1 MPIACPSLIG
11 GSYPELCAAVDH
23 YCERTSSALN
33 AEPVNALTN
42 AAFLI
47 GACIAW
53 RIRSSHSQCDE
64 NGLVV
69 ALILTMGLVG
79 LGSFLFHT
87 VATRWAEWADVLP
100 IMLFMLLYL
109 WLVLT
114 TFFGWPRWAKSLA
127 LAAYFA
133 ATFYA
138 EASVPAG
145 VLWGG
150 ALYVP
155 TVLLMLVIGTS
166 LYLRQMPAAG
176 AFLIGTAVF
185 IISFAARTLDI
196 TVCPVFP
203 VGTHF
208 LWHLLNAALLFILV
222 RAAIVYSAP
231 IRAGRHSGSP
241 APRPALPAHSEQSNQ
256 P

>member
-1 MPIACPSLIG
+1 MSIACPSLIG
-11 GSYPELCAAVDH
+11 NHYPELCAAVDH
-23 YCERTSSALN
+23 YCERTSSAFD

-47 GACIAW
+47 AAWSAW
-53 RIRSSHSQCDE
+53 RLQLSYPLGNGRGLI
-64 NGLVV
+64 NGL
-69 ALILTMGLVG
+69 IGTMALVG

-114 TFFGWPRWAKSLA
+114 RFFGWPPGLKLA
-127 LAAYFA
+127 VLGAYFA
-133 ATFYA
+133 VTAYLEAAVSAT
-138 EASVPAG
+138 

-155 TVLLMLVIGTS
+155 TLLLMLVIGMV
-166 LYLRQMPAAG
+166 LYRRRLRGAG
-176 AFLIGTAVF
+176 AFLAAMAVF
-185 IISFAARTLDI
+185 LASFSARTLDARL
-196 TVCPVFP
+196 CSAFP

-208 LWHLLNAALLFILV
+208 IWHLLNATLLFILV
-222 RAAIVYSAP
+222 RAAIVHSAP
-231 IRAGRHSGSP
+231 IADARRVHSP
-241 APRPALPAHSEQSNQ
+241 IR
-256 P
+256 

>member
-1 MPIACPSLIG
+1 MSIACPSLIG
-11 GSYPELCAAVDH
+11 NHYPELCAAVDH

-47 GACIAW
+47 AAWGAW
-53 RIRSSHSQCDE
+53 RLQFRYRLGNSR
-64 NGLVV
+64 GLIMV
-69 ALILTMGLVG
+69 LIGSMALVG

-87 VATRWAEWADVLP
+87 VATRWAEWGDVLP

-114 TFFGWPRWAKSLA
+114 RFFGAPPGLTLVG

-138 EASVPAG
+138 EAAVPAT

-150 ALYVP
+150 ALYAP
-155 TVLLMLVIGTS
+155 TLLLMLVISTA
-166 LYLRQMPAAG
+166 LYWRRVPGAG
-176 AFLIGTAVF
+176 AFLAATAVF
-185 IISFAARTLDI
+185 LASFSARTLDAPL
-196 TVCPVFP
+196 CSAFP
-203 VGTHF
+203 IGTHF
-208 LWHLLNAALLFILV
+208 IWHLLNATLLFILV
-222 RAAIVYSAP
+222 RAAIVHYEP
-231 IRAGRHSGSP
+231 IIGVTRIRSHF
-241 APRPALPAHSEQSNQ
+241 R
-256 P
+256 

>member
-11 GSYPELCAAVDH
+11 RFYPELCTAVDH
-23 YCERTSSALN
+23 YCERTSSALD
-33 AEPVNALTN
+33 AEPINALTN

-47 GACIAW
+47 GACVAW
-53 RIRSSHSQCDE
+53 RIRSTHPRGDKS
-64 NGLVV
+64 GLVV
-69 ALILTMGLVG
+69 ALILTMALVG

-114 TFFGWPRWAKSLA
+114 TFFGWPAWLKALA

-138 EASVPAG
+138 EASVSAD

-155 TVLLMLVIGTS
+155 TVLLMLVIGAS
-166 LYLRQMPAAG
+166 LYLRQMPGAG
-176 AFLIGTAVF
+176 AFLTGTAVF
-185 IISFAARTLDI
+185 VVSFAARTLDRR
-196 TVCPVFP
+196 VCPVFP

-208 LWHLLNAALLFILV
+208 LWHLLNATLLFILI

-231 IRAGRHSGSP
+231 AEAARRNRSSV
-241 APRPALPAHSEQSNQ
+241 PRPVFPAR
-256 P
+256 

>member
-11 GSYPELCAAVDH
+11 SSYPELCAAVDH
-23 YCERTSSALN
+23 YCERTSSALD
-33 AEPVNALTN
+33 AEPINALTN

-53 RIRSSHSQCDE
+53 RIRSGRRGSE
-64 NGLVV
+64 GRLVV
-69 ALILTMGLVG
+69 ALILTMALVG

-87 VATRWAEWADVLP
+87 VATRWTEWADVLP

-114 TFFGWPRWAKSLA
+114 TFFDWPPWLKLIVLA
-127 LAAYFA
+127 TYFA

-138 EASVPAG
+138 EASVPAS

-150 ALYVP
+150 ALYLP
-155 TVLLMLVIGTS
+155 TVLLMLVIGAS
-166 LYLRQMPAAG
+166 LYVQQMPGAG
-176 AFLIGTAVF
+176 AFLTATGVF
-185 IISFAARTLDI
+185 LISFAARTLDAR
-196 TVCPVFP
+196 VCAAFP
-203 VGTHF
+203 LGTHF
-208 LWHLLNAALLFILV
+208 LWHLLNASLLFILI

-231 IRAGRHSGSP
+231 ARAARRSRSTV
-241 APRPALPAHSEQSNQ
+241 EQLLR
-256 P
+256 